1 MLIFHSSASAGH
13 LTPDGHP
20 ERVARVAAAVRGLE
34 GVAAEWR
41 DSPLADEADILRAHS
56 PEHLAR
62 VRGAAPR
69 SGLVQ
74 VDGDTYM
81 SHGSLEAALR
91 AVGGAVAAVDAVMA
105 GPGGRAFVIARPP
118 GHHAERDRAM
128 GFCLFSTVAIA
139 ALRAIHHH
147 GLSRV
152 AVVDFDV
159 HHGNGT
165 QDCLWD
171 EAGVRFISTH
181 QSPLYPG
188 TGEARERGAH
198 GQIMNIPLRAGGGSA
213 AMRAA
218 YEGAVFQMLRDYQP
232 QLILISAGFDA
243 HLDDPLGG
251 LGWETQDYAWVTH
264 QLCDIARESGT
275 APVVSCLEGG
285 YNLGALQDCAR
296 AHVAA
301 MRGDGDE

>member
-1 MLIFHSSASAGH
+1 MFIFHAKASAGH
-13 LTPDGHP
+13 VTPEGHP
-20 ERVARVAAAVRGLE
+20 ERAARVAAVLRGLD
-34 GVAAEWR
+34 GLAAEWR
-41 DSPLADEADILRAHS
+41 DCPIGEEVDIVRAHR
-56 PEHLAR
+56 PAHLAR
-62 VRGAAPR
+62 VTAAAPS
-69 SGLVQ
+69 SGWAQL
-74 VDGDTYM
+74 DGDTFM
-81 SHGSLEAALR
+81 SDGSLEAALR
-91 AVGGAVAAVDAVMA
+91 AVGGACAAVDAVVA
-105 GPGGRAFVIARPP
+105 GHGSRAFVIARPP

-147 GLSRV
+147 ALARV

-171 EAGVRFISTH
+171 EAGVRFFSTH
-181 QSPLYPG
+181 QMPLYPG
-188 TGEARERGAH
+188 TGAADEVGAH
-198 GQIMNIPLRAGGGSA
+198 GQIVDIPLRARGGSA

-218 YEGAVFQMLRDYQP
+218 YQAAVFPALHDYAP

-243 HLDDPLGG
+243 HQSDPLGG
-251 LGWETQDYAWVTH
+251 LGWVTQDYAWVTGG
-264 QLCDIARESGT
+264 LCAIARESGG

-285 YNLGALQDCAR
+285 YDLDALESSVR

-301 MRGDGDE
+301 MMGDGDE

>member
-1 MLIFHSSASAGH
+1 MLIYHSEASDQH
-13 LTPDGHP
+13 LTPAGHP
-20 ERVARVAAAVRGLE
+20 ERVARVAAVLLGLE
-34 GVAAEWR
+34 GVAAQWR
-41 DSPLADEADILRAHS
+41 ESPIADEADILRAHS
-56 PEHLAR
+56 AGHVAQ
-62 VRGAAPR
+62 VQGAAPR
-69 SGLVQ
+69 GGLAQ
-74 VDGDTYM
+74 LDADTFM
-81 SHGSLEAALR
+81 SEGSLEAALR
-91 AVGGAVAAVDAVMA
+91 AVGGAVAALDAVLM
-105 GPGGRAFVIARPP
+105 GDNERAFVIARPP

-147 GLSRV
+147 GLARV

-188 TGEARERGAH
+188 TGAADERGAH
-198 GQIMNIPLRAGGGSA
+198 GQILNIPLRAGGGSA
-213 AMRAA
+213 AMRPA
-218 YEGAVFQMLRDYQP
+218 YEEAVFPMLRAYQP

-243 HLDDPLGG
+243 HRDDPLGG
-251 LGWETQDYAWVTH
+251 LGWDTQDYAWVTRG
-264 QLCDIARESGT
+264 LCAIARESGN

-285 YNLGALQDCAR
+285 YDLGALEDSVC

-301 MRGDGDE
+301 MMGDGDE